1 MNKKLIYVLLA
12 FMLVAVIA
20 FAACHRGED
29 PSNDPNQDPNQ
40 NPSQDILALCESIS
54 DAKSATQ
61 VITVKNGSDE
71 LAKETRNYDFVAG
84 KVTIERK
91 TLNSSDA
98 DELYTTTT
106 ETKDITGKATVKLTK
121 DLLNDVTETSTTL
134 KAKVQGANLNGVF
147 GVQSSDVQGDARIEL
162 VAQGSHIV
170 SITVSYTSANGNAVQ
185 VVTTYVY

>member
-1 MNKKLIYVLLA
+1 MNKKLIFAVLTVLIV
-12 FMLVAVIA
+12 VALMCS
-20 FAACHRGED
+20 ACAR
-29 PSNDPNQDPNQ
+29 NDQDDNK
-40 NPSQDILALCESIS
+40 DILGLCERIS
-54 DAKSATQ
+54 DAKNATQ

-106 ETKDITGKATVKLTK
+106 ETKDITGKPTVKLTK
-121 DLLNDVTETSTTL
+121 DLLKDVTETSTTL

-147 GVQSSDVQGDARIEL
+147 GVQSSDVQGDANLEL
-162 VAQGSHIV
+162 TARGGHIV
-170 SITVSYTSANGNAVQ
+170 SITVTYTSANGNAVQ
-185 VVTTYVY
+185 IVTTYVY

>member
-1 MNKKLIYVLLA
+1 MNKKLIFAVLTVLI
-12 FMLVAVIA
+12 VALICS
-20 FAACHRGED
+20 ACAKPTVLDCCDRI
-29 PSNDPNQDPNQ
+29 P
-40 NPSQDILALCESIS
+40 

-61 VITVKNGSDE
+61 VITVNSE
-71 LAKETRNYDFVAG
+71 LGEIAKETRNYDFVAG

-106 ETKDITGKATVKLTK
+106 ESKDITGKATVKLTK
-121 DLLNDVTETSTTL
+121 DMLKDVTETSTTL

-147 GVQSSDVQGDARIEL
+147 GVQSSDVQGDATLEL
-162 VAQGSHIV
+162 TAQSGYIV
-170 SITVSYTSANGNAVQ
+170 SIVVSYISANGNAVQ